1 MNRVLQI
8 LAYIFAVI
16 FVLLLV
22 VVGALLLVQRRPLP
36 QTDGTQ
42 TVPGLQDEVTIYRD
56 EFGIPHIYAGSLEDL
71 MFAQG
76 YVHAQDR
83 FWQMEWWRH
92 IGQGRISE
100 IAGEATLDNDK
111 FIRTMGWNRMAQ
123 NTVDYYQE
131 NEPEYYALL
140 EAYAAGV
147 NAYISDKSPGE
158 LSINY
163 TILQAVNEPWDIEPW
178 EPVDTVGWGVVM
190 SFDLAN
196 DINREMTYARMID
209 QFGEEAVAELVPP
222 YPYDTRPVIA
232 PTDQLVSEI
241 ARKGIPAGWDT
252 AVNWQNVNTTLIGQ
266 IPETLGSDLFVGSN
280 NWVISGQHTDTGL
293 PLLANDPHLGI
304 QMPAIWYQVGL
315 HAPGYDVVGFS
326 FAGVPGV
333 IIGHN
338 NDIAWGVTNTGAD
351 VQDLYI
357 ERIEG
362 DQYEY
367 MGEMHDL
374 EIIEEVI
381 KVNGGEDVL
390 LPVRITRH
398 GPIISD
404 VLEDAEDVLA
414 VRWVAQEPSRVLQSV
429 LMLNQAENY
438 EDFRNALRYWD
449 IPSQNVIY
457 ADREGNIAYQM
468 PGLTPIRKAG
478 FGIVPAPGW
487 TDEYEWTG
495 WIPFEELPALFNPDQ
510 GYISTANH
518 AIVDQAYPHY
528 ITRDWADGDRGQRIV
543 EMIDAIIANGDKI
556 TAADIGAIQND
567 NMSLLARTYV
577 QYLANLQT
585 DDPRVQEAIDELRTW
600 DGQEGRDSRA
610 AAIFEIFVV
619 KLYPAILADE
629 IGEENVADIRNNIF
643 LHYIASDPG
652 AIWWDNVNTPETESR
667 EMILLQAMTAALDW
681 LDENKGGIVAWGD
694 LHTATFASQP
704 LGESGI
710 PDIEALV
717 NRGPFAADGGDSIV
731 NANGWSADNPAIV
744 TAHPSMRM
752 ILNLSDFDASQA
764 VIPTGQSGHPG
775 SPLYDSEIMLWLN
788 GEYHPLWWSREAV
801 EAHAVEEL
809 VLRP

>member
-22 VVGALLLVQRRPLP
+22 VVGALLVVQRRPYP
-36 QTDGTQ
+36 QTARAQ

-56 EFGIPHIYAGSLEDL
+56 EYGIPHIYADNLEDL
-71 MFAQG
+71 LFAQG

-100 IAGEATLDNDK
+100 IAGESTLDNDK
-111 FIRTMGWNRMAQ
+111 FIRTMGWPRMAQ
-123 NTVDYYQE
+123 TTVDYYRE

-147 NAYISDKSPGE
+147 NAYIGDKSPGE
-158 LSINY
+158 LSLNY
-163 TILQAVNEPWDIEPW
+163 AILQAVNESWEIEPW
-178 EPVDTVGWGVVM
+178 EPIDTVGWGVVM

-196 DINREMTYARMID
+196 DIDRELAYARMID
-209 QFGEEAVAELVPP
+209 QFGEQMVAELVPA
-222 YPYDTRPVIA
+222 YPYHNRPVIA

-241 ARKGIPAGWDT
+241 AGDGIPEGWGT
-252 AVNWQNVNTTLIGQ
+252 AVNWQNVNTTLIGAAPQ
-266 IPETLGSDLFVGSN
+266 TLGGEFFVGSN

-315 HAPGYDVVGFS
+315 HAPGYEAVGFS

-333 IIGHN
+333 IVGHN

-351 VQDLYI
+351 VLDLYI
-357 ERIEG
+357 ERIDG

-381 KVNGGEDVL
+381 KVNGGEDVV

-404 VLEDAEDVLA
+404 VLEDSEEVLA
-414 VRWVAQEPSRVLQSV
+414 VRWVAQEPSRVLQAV
-429 LMLNQAENY
+429 LLLNQASNY
-438 EDFRNALRYWD
+438 QEFRDALRYWD
-449 IPSQNVIY
+449 VPSQNVVY

-468 PGLTPIRKAG
+468 PGNTPIRRNG
-478 FGIVPAPGW
+478 LGMVPAPGW
-487 TDEYEWTG
+487 TDEYEWEG
-495 WIPFEELPALFNPDQ
+495 WIPFEELPALFNPEQ

-518 AIVDQAYPHY
+518 AIVDPAYPHY

-543 EMIDAIIANGDKI
+543 EMIDAIIANGGKI
-556 TAADIGAIQND
+556 SREDIAVIQND
-567 NMSLLARTYV
+567 SFSLLAKTYV
-577 QYLANLQT
+577 PYLANLQPA
-585 DDPRVQEAIDELRTW
+585 DERVQAAIDLLRSW
-600 DGQEGRDSRA
+600 DGQERRDSRA
-610 AAIFEIFVV
+610 ATVFELFYVY
-619 KLYPAILADE
+619 LYPAILADE
-629 IGEENVADIRNNIF
+629 IGEENVGEIRNNIF
-643 LHYIASDPG
+643 LHTIAPEVTSP
-652 AIWWDNVNTPETESR
+652 WWDNVNTSEPESR
-667 EMILLQAMTAALDW
+667 EDILLQALTEAVDW
-681 LDENKGGIVAWGD
+681 LDENEGGDVPWGE
-694 LHTATFASQP
+694 LHTATFVSLP
-704 LGESGI
+704 LGDSGI

-717 NRGPFAADGGDSIV
+717 NRGPFAADGGRSIV
-731 NANGWSADNPAIV
+731 NANGWSPGNPAEI
-744 TAHPSMRM
+744 TGHPSMRM
-752 ILNLSDFDASQA
+752 ILDLSDFDASWA

-775 SPLYDSEIMLWLN
+775 HPWYDSEIQLWLN
-788 GEYHPLWWSREAV
+788 GEYHPLWWSRVAV
-801 EAHAVEEL
+801 EANAVEEM